1 MKKWIPLLVLV
12 ALLLALVPS
21 VMAEDSSAAAK
32 NVDRFSTSYYCDAPE
47 SLSYKVS
54 GTTVKLSWPSYWLDD
69 GYVIKENINGTWVQ
83 LGTTTGTSFT
93 LKNVTKGTHR
103 FGVAT
108 YWGSPDLIQSWNI
121 RYVDVKVS
129 AATVGKPSVTLKQT
143 GTKKVKLTWK
153 KTSNAT
159 SYVVYRSTKKSSG
172 FKKIKTLKKVTY
184 TDTVPKTNKTYYYKV
199 VAKGKVNGKTK
210 TATSAVKKIKVTKNS
225 TAGVTYRALIIA
237 NSYANT
243 PRLGT
248 LNGILIDGKGLKSML
263 NSMTATPYEVT
274 YVENA
279 DRATM
284 FSKIQKVFGEAG
296 PNDVTLMYFGGHGCE
311 VLPGQD
317 PGMTGA
323 LFTTDDTIIT
333 AQQLRQELDKYQ
345 GKKVLFFNTCY
356 SGYMIGKDATI
367 TKGEAGPTQSQLEKA
382 AQSFTAA
389 FADVNR
395 SDSNLAGNN
404 YFVITAATGKE
415 ECWSNT
421 YYGGIFIYC
430 LNYGAGWDQQQ
441 NTKLPRLYADKNGD
455 SILNL
460 DEVFRYTKNKVDS
473 DFYWILSGSDGQY
486 YHQTTCVYPT
496 GSTQVLFGR

>member
-210 TATSAVKKIKVTKNS
+210 TATSAVKKIKVTKDYNKTGKFLALLVVNTYPGTS
-225 TAGVTYRALIIA
+225 DELPGPDTDAYAFAAMLKNMSGVDVTTKINVTASQITSNIKSLFANATDKDVSIFYYSGHGVQAFGSEYHGALCGTGNTYITAKQLREAF
-237 NSYANT
+237 
-243 PRLGT
+243 
-248 LNGILIDGKGLKSML
+248 NGI
-263 NSMTATPYEVT
+263 P
-274 YVENA
+274 
-279 DRATM
+279 
-284 FSKIQKVFGEAG
+284 
-296 PNDVTLMYFGGHGCE
+296 
-311 VLPGQD
+311 
-317 PGMTGA
+317 
-323 LFTTDDTIIT
+323 
-333 AQQLRQELDKYQ
+333 
-345 GKKVLFFNTCY
+345 GKKVIFIDSCH
-356 SGYMIGKDATI
+356 SGNLIGKSSGDNAAAVKAELDAFNQ
-367 TKGEAGPTQSQLEKA
+367 A
-382 AQSFTAA
+382 FVDA
-389 FADVNR
+389 FA
-395 SDSNLAGNN
+395 SASKSSTNLAADGF
-404 YFVITAATGKE
+404 YVITAAHSSESSLSVTASGKWVGLMTIGLLDG
-415 ECWSNT
+415 CG
-421 YYGGIFIYC
+421 Y
-430 LNYGAGWDQQQ
+430 
-441 NTKLPRLYADKNGD
+441 
-455 SILNL
+455 
-460 DEVFRYTKNKVDS
+460 DEVTSKVT
-473 DFYWILSGSDGQY
+473 GSYPADTDGNGQFTIKEVYNYIKKYITANRPGSQSTQY
-486 YHQTTCVYPT
+486 YWPS
-496 GSTQVLFGR
+496 GGDTQVIWKR